1 MTGQF
6 GKGGRPLPF
15 GVGYERTNAKAW
27 LEKDAPILPLGREFL
42 AYWLSKCPSSETG
55 QAFPRREDIH
65 PEDIPHLLP
74 YIFIVDVLRGGGELD
89 FRFRLVGT
97 KIVTIEGEHTGQRI
111 SDMFPDREGYSVLWQ
126 QYRDAAAGAVWV
138 RHEILR
144 WPEQDQVAYEVVL
157 APLQDD
163 RGQVTM
169 LLGLAHP
176 PEH

>member
-1 MTGQF
+1 MTEPF

-15 GVGYERTNAKAW
+15 GVGYERTDAKAW

-42 AYWLSKCPSSETG
+42 AYWHSKCPPSETG
-55 QAFPRREDIH
+55 EAFPRRKDIH
-65 PEDIPHLLP
+65 PDEILQLLP
-74 YIFIVDVLRGGGELD
+74 SIFIVDVLRCGGELD

-111 SDMFPDREGYSVLWQ
+111 SDLFPDREGYSVLWQ
-126 QYRDAAAGAVWV
+126 QYRNAAAGAVWV

-144 WPEQDQVAYEVVL
+144 WPEQDQIVYEVIL

-163 RGQVTM
+163 SGQVTM
-169 LLGLAHP
+169 LLGLAHA
-176 PEH
+176 PEN